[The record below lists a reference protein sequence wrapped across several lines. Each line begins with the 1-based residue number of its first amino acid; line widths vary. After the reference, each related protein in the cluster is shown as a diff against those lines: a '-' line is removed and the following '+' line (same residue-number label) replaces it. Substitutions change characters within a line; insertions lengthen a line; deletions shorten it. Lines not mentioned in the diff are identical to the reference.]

1 MRCPRCNKLGARVL
15 DSRPLRHGKAIRR
28 RRECEHCGA
37 RYTTYEQIEEH
48 LPMVVKSDGRREA
61 FSRAKLLHGLKLAC
75 SKLPIPRSRLEE
87 LVDDIETAIADLGSD
102 EVTSRQIGE
111 SVMDR
116 LRRLHP
122 VAYVRFASVYR
133 RFEDAGQFREEVE
146 KLGPG

>member
-1 MRCPRCNKLGARVL
+1 MRCPRCEKLGARVL
-15 DSRPLRHGKAIRR
+15 DSRPLRDGKAVRR

-37 RYTTYEQIEEH
+37 RYTTYEQIEVR
-48 LPMVVKSDGRREA
+48 LPAVVKHDGRREP
-61 FSRAKLLHGLKLAC
+61 FDRLKLMRGLELAC
-75 SKLPIPRSRLEE
+75 SKLSIPRRRLEE
-87 LVDDIETAIADLGSD
+87 ICDEIEIAISDLGVD

-133 RFEDAGQFREEVE
+133 RFEDAGQFRDELDRLE
-146 KLGPG
+146 P

>member
-1 MRCPRCNKLGARVL
+1 MRCPHCDKLGARVL

-28 RRECEHCGA
+28 RRECEHCGW
-37 RYTTYEQIEEH
+37 RYTTYEQVEER
-48 LPMVVKSDGRREA
+48 LPVVVKHDGRREA
-61 FSRAKLLHGLKLAC
+61 FDRAKLLRGLELAC
-75 SKLPIPRSRLEE
+75 TKLPIPRSHLEE
-87 LVDDIETAIADLGSD
+87 ICDEIETAISDLGVE

-116 LRRLHP
+116 LRRLNS

-146 KLGPG
+146 RLG

>member
-1 MRCPRCNKLGARVL
+1 ML
-15 DSRPLRHGKAIRR
+15 DSRPLKQGKAIRR

-37 RYTTYEQIEEH
+37 RYTTYEQIEIR
-48 LPMVVKSDGRREA
+48 LPAVVKHDGRREP
-61 FSRAKLLHGLKLAC
+61 FDRHKLMRGLELAC
-75 SKLPIPRSRLEE
+75 SKLSIPRARLEE
-87 LVDDIETAIADLGSD
+87 ICDEIEIAISDLGID

-133 RFEDAGQFREEVE
+133 RFEDAGQFRDEVDRLE
-146 KLGPG
+146 P